1 MSYHTGNHIMMKT
14 CKPPN
19 NIHQE

>member
-1 MSYHTGNHIMMKT
+1 MSSHTGNHIMMKT